1 MSGSAIADAGGLG
14 VLEIQQMKKDGYP
27 EDFSGALTCA
37 SCIIGPLVPPS
48 IPMVI
53 YGVIASTSVGAL
65 FNGRTTDRGNN
76 LARPT
81 EIISVAPLRR
91 GNAN

>member
-1 MSGSAIADAGGLG
+1 
-14 VLEIQQMKKDGYP
+14 MKEDGYP
-27 EDFSGALTCA
+27 EEYSGALTCA

-65 FNGRTTDRGNN
+65 F
-76 LARPT
+76 LAGIVPGFLT
-81 EIISVAPLRR
+81 AVVLMI
-91 GNAN
+91 